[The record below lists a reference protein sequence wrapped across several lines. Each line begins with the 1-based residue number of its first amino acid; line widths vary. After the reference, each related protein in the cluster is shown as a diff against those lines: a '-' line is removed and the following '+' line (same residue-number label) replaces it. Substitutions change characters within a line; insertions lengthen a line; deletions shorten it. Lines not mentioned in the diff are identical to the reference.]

1 MPVIDTMPTILVVD
15 DDPGVR
21 RLLVDL
27 LDENGYRVLE
37 AGGAS
42 EALAV
47 LFGHHGDVDLLLT
60 DVVMPGLSGFAL
72 AREIRSLRPDIRV
85 LYCSGYIAPHEWN
98 EPLYGPMICKPFR
111 TDEVLALVRKTLG
124 TP

>member
-1 MPVIDTMPTILVVD
+1 MNDAIPTILVVD

-21 RLLVDL
+21 RLLVYL

-37 AGGAS
+37 ASGAS
-42 EALAV
+42 QAHAV
-47 LFGHHGDVDLLLT
+47 LFSHDGDIGLLLT

-72 AREIRSLRPDIRV
+72 AREVRSLRPHVRV

-111 TDEVLALVRKTLG
+111 IDQVLSLVRQALG
-124 TP
+124 TA